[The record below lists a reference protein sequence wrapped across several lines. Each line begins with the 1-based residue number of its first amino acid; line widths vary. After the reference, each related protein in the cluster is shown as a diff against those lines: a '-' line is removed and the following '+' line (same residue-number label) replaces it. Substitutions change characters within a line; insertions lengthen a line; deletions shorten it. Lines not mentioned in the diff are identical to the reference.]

1 MLNINAAAA
10 EDRNAPDLVRRV
22 INETR
27 SLSIIDNLHAFLG
40 ELKRHPNA
48 KNLADEILN
57 EWLSHYYGDELPVD
71 TKSRKQLD
79 QLMLDWCHRHSVG
92 RLKEPFTRQKLLT
105 EIFKKYFVRHM
116 GNLYEALEAVR
127 RNDTRRLNRA
137 K

>member
-1 MLNINAAAA
+1 MLNAKTVAA

-27 SLSIIDNLHAFLG
+27 SLSIIENLHVFLG

-48 KNLADEILN
+48 KGLADEILN
-57 EWLSHYYGDELPVD
+57 EWLSHYYGEELPAD

-79 QLMLDWCHRHSVG
+79 QLMLDWYPRYSVG
-92 RLKEPFTRQKLLT
+92 TIKEPFTRQKLLT
-105 EIFKKYFVRHM
+105 EIFKRYFVRHM
-116 GNLYEALEAVR
+116 GSLYEAREDH
-127 RNDTRRLNRA
+127 RNDSRRLNRA